1 MALNAN
7 EEIERIKKAENR
19 ISDKI
24 TAFAGTMRFV
34 YIHSV
39 WFGLWIAINLGLLG
53 AALIFDEYPFGLLT
67 LIVSLEA
74 IFLSTF
80 VLISQNRLSEE
91 ADRRAELSL
100 QIGLLTE
107 HEVTRILRML
117 DAVQDKMGIENDE
130 DIELAQLEL
139 ATKPEDVLAE
149 IDMVHRTVRRHA
161 TWKEWLAA
169 HPGFKKTP

>member
-7 EEIERIKKAENR
+7 EEIDRIRKAENR
-19 ISDKI
+19 VSDKI

-80 VLISQNRLSEE
+80 VMISQNRQAKS
-91 ADRRAELSL
+91 
-100 QIGLLTE
+100 
-107 HEVTRILRML
+107 
-117 DAVQDKMGIENDE
+117 
-130 DIELAQLEL
+130 
-139 ATKPEDVLAE
+139 AE
-149 IDMVHRTVRRHA
+149 IRSD
-161 TWKEWLAA
+161 LDY
-169 HPGFKKTP
+169 KTNVMAEREIDIIMRALQRMAEKQGIGVGDLITDLESLRKTMDVSG

>member
-7 EEIERIKKAENR
+7 EEIERIRKAENR
-19 ISDKI
+19 VSDKI

-80 VLISQNRLSEE
+80 VMISQNRQAKS
-91 ADRRAELSL
+91 
-100 QIGLLTE
+100 
-107 HEVTRILRML
+107 
-117 DAVQDKMGIENDE
+117 
-130 DIELAQLEL
+130 
-139 ATKPEDVLAE
+139 AE
-149 IDMVHRTVRRHA
+149 IRSNLDYKTNVMAERDRYHHASSATYGRKAGDRIWRLSHRSRIIAQDDGCKWVMEGSSAETRS
-161 TWKEWLAA
+161 
-169 HPGFKKTP
+169 PSCSG

>member
-7 EEIERIKKAENR
+7 EEIERIRKAENR
-19 ISDKI
+19 VSDKI

-53 AALIFDEYPFGLLT
+53 ATLIFDEYPFGLLT

-80 VLISQNRLSEE
+80 VMISQNRQAKS
-91 ADRRAELSL
+91 
-100 QIGLLTE
+100 
-107 HEVTRILRML
+107 
-117 DAVQDKMGIENDE
+117 
-130 DIELAQLEL
+130 
-139 ATKPEDVLAE
+139 AE
-149 IDMVHRTVRRHA
+149 IRSDLGLQDQRH
-161 TWKEWLAA
+161 
-169 HPGFKKTP
+169 G

>member
-7 EEIERIKKAENR
+7 EEIDRIRKAENR
-19 ISDKI
+19 FSDKI

-80 VLISQNRLSEE
+80 VMISQNRQAKS
-91 ADRRAELSL
+91 
-100 QIGLLTE
+100 
-107 HEVTRILRML
+107 
-117 DAVQDKMGIENDE
+117 
-130 DIELAQLEL
+130 
-139 ATKPEDVLAE
+139 AE
-149 IDMVHRTVRRHA
+149 IRSD
-161 TWKEWLAA
+161 LDY
-169 HPGFKKTP
+169 KTNVMAEREIDIIMRALQRMAEKQGIGVDDLVSDLESLRKTMDGSG

>member
-7 EEIERIKKAENR
+7 EEIERIRKAENR
-19 ISDKI
+19 VSDKI

-80 VLISQNRLSEE
+80 VMISQNRQARSAEIRSDLDYKTNVMAERE
-91 ADRRAELSL
+91 IDIIMRAL
-100 QIGLLTE
+100 Q
-107 HEVTRILRML
+107 RM
-117 DAVQDKMGIENDE
+117 AEKEGIEVGDLVTDLGTLRKTM
-130 DIELAQLEL
+130 DISE
-139 ATKPEDVLAE
+139 
-149 IDMVHRTVRRHA
+149 
-161 TWKEWLAA
+161 
-169 HPGFKKTP
+169 

>member
-7 EEIERIKKAENR
+7 EEIERIRKAENR
-19 ISDKI
+19 VSDRI

-53 AALIFDEYPFGLLT
+53 AALVFDEYPFGLLT

-80 VLISQNRLSEE
+80 VMISQNRQARSAEIRSDLDYKTNVMAERE
-91 ADRRAELSL
+91 IDIIMRAL
-100 QIGLLTE
+100 Q
-107 HEVTRILRML
+107 RM
-117 DAVQDKMGIENDE
+117 AEKEGIEVGDLVT
-130 DIELAQLEL
+130 DLGTLRK
-139 ATKPEDVLAE
+139 TM
-149 IDMVHRTVRRHA
+149 DMS
-161 TWKEWLAA
+161 E
-169 HPGFKKTP
+169 

>member
-7 EEIERIKKAENR
+7 EDIERIRKAESR
-19 ISDKI
+19 VSDRI

-80 VLISQNRLSEE
+80 VMISQNRQAKS
-91 ADRRAELSL
+91 
-100 QIGLLTE
+100 
-107 HEVTRILRML
+107 
-117 DAVQDKMGIENDE
+117 
-130 DIELAQLEL
+130 
-139 ATKPEDVLAE
+139 AE
-149 IDMVHRTVRRHA
+149 IRSD
-161 TWKEWLAA
+161 LDY
-169 HPGFKKTP
+169 KTNVMAEREIDIIMRALQRMAEKQGIGVGDLVTELESLRKTMDGSG

>member
-7 EEIERIKKAENR
+7 EEIDRIRKAENR
-19 ISDKI
+19 VSDKI

-80 VLISQNRLSEE
+80 VMISQNRQAKS
-91 ADRRAELSL
+91 AEVRSD
-100 QIGLLTE
+100 
-107 HEVTRILRML
+107 L
-117 DAVQDKMGIENDE
+117 DYKTNVMAER
-130 DIELAQLEL
+130 
-139 ATKPEDVLAE
+139 E
-149 IDMVHRTVRRHA
+149 IDIIMRALQRMAEMQGIGVDDLVSDLESLR
-161 TWKEWLAA
+161 
-169 HPGFKKTP
+169 KTMDGSG

>member
-7 EEIERIKKAENR
+7 EEIERIRKAENR
-19 ISDKI
+19 VSDRI

-80 VLISQNRLSEE
+80 VMISQNRQAKS
-91 ADRRAELSL
+91 
-100 QIGLLTE
+100 
-107 HEVTRILRML
+107 
-117 DAVQDKMGIENDE
+117 
-130 DIELAQLEL
+130 
-139 ATKPEDVLAE
+139 AE
-149 IDMVHRTVRRHA
+149 IRSD
-161 TWKEWLAA
+161 LDY
-169 HPGFKKTP
+169 KTNVMAEREIDIIMRALQRMAEKQGIGVGDLITDLESLRKTMDVSG

>member
-7 EEIERIKKAENR
+7 EEIDRIRKAENR
-19 ISDKI
+19 VSDKI

-80 VLISQNRLSEE
+80 VMISQNRQARS
-91 ADRRAELSL
+91 
-100 QIGLLTE
+100 
-107 HEVTRILRML
+107 
-117 DAVQDKMGIENDE
+117 
-130 DIELAQLEL
+130 
-139 ATKPEDVLAE
+139 AE
-149 IDMVHRTVRRHA
+149 IRSD
-161 TWKEWLAA
+161 LDY
-169 HPGFKKTP
+169 KTNVMAEREIDIIMRALQRMAEKQGIGVDDLVSDLESLRKTMDGSG

>member
-7 EEIERIKKAENR
+7 EEIERIRKAESR
-19 ISDKI
+19 VSDRI

-80 VLISQNRLSEE
+80 VMISQNRQAKS
-91 ADRRAELSL
+91 
-100 QIGLLTE
+100 
-107 HEVTRILRML
+107 
-117 DAVQDKMGIENDE
+117 
-130 DIELAQLEL
+130 
-139 ATKPEDVLAE
+139 AE
-149 IDMVHRTVRRHA
+149 IRSD
-161 TWKEWLAA
+161 LDY
-169 HPGFKKTP
+169 KTNIMAEREIDIIMRALQRMAEKQGIGVGDLITDLESLRKTMDVSG

>member
-7 EEIERIKKAENR
+7 EEIERIRKAENR
-19 ISDKI
+19 VSDKI

-80 VLISQNRLSEE
+80 VMISQNRQAKS
-91 ADRRAELSL
+91 
-100 QIGLLTE
+100 
-107 HEVTRILRML
+107 
-117 DAVQDKMGIENDE
+117 
-130 DIELAQLEL
+130 
-139 ATKPEDVLAE
+139 AE
-149 IDMVHRTVRRHA
+149 IRSD
-161 TWKEWLAA
+161 LDY
-169 HPGFKKTP
+169 KTNVMAEREIDIIMRALQRMAEKQGIGVDDLVSDLESLRKTMDGTG

>member
-7 EEIERIKKAENR
+7 EEIERIRKAENR
-19 ISDKI
+19 VSDKI

-80 VLISQNRLSEE
+80 VMISQNRQARSAEIRSDLDYKTNVMAERE
-91 ADRRAELSL
+91 IDIIKRAL
-100 QIGLLTE
+100 Q
-107 HEVTRILRML
+107 RM
-117 DAVQDKMGIENDE
+117 AEKEGIEVGDLVT
-130 DIELAQLEL
+130 DLGTLRK
-139 ATKPEDVLAE
+139 TM
-149 IDMVHRTVRRHA
+149 DMS
-161 TWKEWLAA
+161 E
-169 HPGFKKTP
+169 

>member
-7 EEIERIKKAENR
+7 EEIERIRKAENR
-19 ISDKI
+19 VSDRI

-53 AALIFDEYPFGLLT
+53 AALVFDEYPFGLLT

-80 VLISQNRLSEE
+80 VMISQNRQARS
-91 ADRRAELSL
+91 
-100 QIGLLTE
+100 
-107 HEVTRILRML
+107 
-117 DAVQDKMGIENDE
+117 
-130 DIELAQLEL
+130 
-139 ATKPEDVLAE
+139 AE
-149 IDMVHRTVRRHA
+149 IRSD
-161 TWKEWLAA
+161 LDY
-169 HPGFKKTP
+169 KTNVMAEREIDIIMRALQRMAEKQGIGVGDLVTELESLRKTMDGSG

>member
-7 EEIERIKKAENR
+7 EEIERIRKAESR
-19 ISDKI
+19 VSDRI

-80 VLISQNRLSEE
+80 VMISQNRQAKSAEVRSDLDYKTNVMAERE
-91 ADRRAELSL
+91 IDIIMRAL
-100 QIGLLTE
+100 Q
-107 HEVTRILRML
+107 RM
-117 DAVQDKMGIENDE
+117 AEKQG
-130 DIELAQLEL
+130 LEL
-139 ATKPEDVLAE
+139 AT
-149 IDMVHRTVRRHA
+149 
-161 TWKEWLAA
+161 
-169 HPGFKKTP
+169 

>member
-7 EEIERIKKAENR
+7 EEIERIRKAENR
-19 ISDKI
+19 VSDRI

-80 VLISQNRLSEE
+80 VMISQNRQARS
-91 ADRRAELSL
+91 
-100 QIGLLTE
+100 
-107 HEVTRILRML
+107 
-117 DAVQDKMGIENDE
+117 
-130 DIELAQLEL
+130 
-139 ATKPEDVLAE
+139 AE
-149 IDMVHRTVRRHA
+149 IRSD
-161 TWKEWLAA
+161 LDY
-169 HPGFKKTP
+169 KTNVMAEREIDIIMRALQRMAEKQGIGVDDLVSDLESLRKTMDVSG

>member
-7 EEIERIKKAENR
+7 EEIERIRKAENR
-19 ISDKI
+19 VSDRI

-53 AALIFDEYPFGLLT
+53 AALVFDEYPFGLLT

-80 VLISQNRLSEE
+80 VMISQNRQAKS
-91 ADRRAELSL
+91 
-100 QIGLLTE
+100 
-107 HEVTRILRML
+107 
-117 DAVQDKMGIENDE
+117 
-130 DIELAQLEL
+130 
-139 ATKPEDVLAE
+139 AE
-149 IDMVHRTVRRHA
+149 IRSD
-161 TWKEWLAA
+161 LDY
-169 HPGFKKTP
+169 KTNVMAEREIDIIMRALQRMAEKQGIGVGDLVTDLESLRKTMDVSG

>member
-7 EEIERIKKAENR
+7 EEIERIRKAENR
-19 ISDKI
+19 VSDKI

-80 VLISQNRLSEE
+80 VMISQNRQAKS
-91 ADRRAELSL
+91 
-100 QIGLLTE
+100 
-107 HEVTRILRML
+107 
-117 DAVQDKMGIENDE
+117 
-130 DIELAQLEL
+130 
-139 ATKPEDVLAE
+139 AE
-149 IDMVHRTVRRHA
+149 IRSD
-161 TWKEWLAA
+161 LDY
-169 HPGFKKTP
+169 KTNVMAEREIDIIMRALQRMAEMQGIGVDDLVSDLESLRKTMDGSG

>member
-7 EEIERIKKAENR
+7 EEIERIRKAENR
-19 ISDKI
+19 VSDKI

-80 VLISQNRLSEE
+80 VMISQNRQAKS
-91 ADRRAELSL
+91 
-100 QIGLLTE
+100 
-107 HEVTRILRML
+107 
-117 DAVQDKMGIENDE
+117 
-130 DIELAQLEL
+130 
-139 ATKPEDVLAE
+139 AE
-149 IDMVHRTVRRHA
+149 IRSDLDYKTNVMAERERERERDHHA
-161 TWKEWLAA
+161 CAA
-169 HPGFKKTP
+169 TYGRKAGDRS

>member
-7 EEIERIKKAENR
+7 EEIERIRKAENR
-19 ISDKI
+19 VSDKI
-24 TAFAGTMRFV
+24 TAFAGTTRFV

-80 VLISQNRLSEE
+80 VMISQNRQAKS
-91 ADRRAELSL
+91 
-100 QIGLLTE
+100 
-107 HEVTRILRML
+107 
-117 DAVQDKMGIENDE
+117 
-130 DIELAQLEL
+130 
-139 ATKPEDVLAE
+139 AE
-149 IDMVHRTVRRHA
+149 IRSDLDYKTNVMAERDRYHHA
-161 TWKEWLAA
+161 CAA
-169 HPGFKKTP
+169 TYGRNAGDRS

>member
-7 EEIERIKKAENR
+7 EEIERIRKAENR
-19 ISDKI
+19 VSDKI

-80 VLISQNRLSEE
+80 VMISQNRQAKSAEIRSDLDYKTNVMAERE
-91 ADRRAELSL
+91 IDIIMRAL
-100 QIGLLTE
+100 Q
-107 HEVTRILRML
+107 RM
-117 DAVQDKMGIENDE
+117 AEKQG
-130 DIELAQLEL
+130 LEL
-139 ATKPEDVLAE
+139 AT
-149 IDMVHRTVRRHA
+149 
-161 TWKEWLAA
+161 
-169 HPGFKKTP
+169 

>member
-7 EEIERIKKAENR
+7 EEIERIRKAENR
-19 ISDKI
+19 VSDKI
-24 TAFAGTMRFV
+24 TAFAGTTRFV

-80 VLISQNRLSEE
+80 VMISQNRQAKS
-91 ADRRAELSL
+91 AEVRSD
-100 QIGLLTE
+100 
-107 HEVTRILRML
+107 L
-117 DAVQDKMGIENDE
+117 DYKTNVMAER
-130 DIELAQLEL
+130 
-139 ATKPEDVLAE
+139 E
-149 IDMVHRTVRRHA
+149 IDIIMRALQLDFRTFQGPR
-161 TWKEWLAA
+161 
-169 HPGFKKTP
+169 